1 MAEPTPSQV
10 WRRWQKLLNVG
21 DGPSA
26 ANQSARFCTT
36 LNYKGRE
43 RSRSETKIRNPGK
56 YCVGDQQMY
65 DFTVRRSVFI
75 RVRTRT
81 NRTNSQFF
89 GTDNALKLR
98 LLSSV
103 LPIVFSAIF
112 CKPD

>member
-56 YCVGDQQMY
+56 YCVGSGINKC
-65 DFTVRRSVFI
+65 TI
-75 RVRTRT
+75 
-81 NRTNSQFF
+81 
-89 GTDNALKLR
+89 LR
-98 LLSSV
+98 YEDRFL
-103 LPIVFSAIF
+103 
-112 CKPD
+112 